1 MSMYQDMRRAAVV
14 AADSVKDVNND
25 FDLWRLAIAGVIYAL
40 LAIAAAISD
49 LKP

>member
-1 MSMYQDMRRAAVV
+1 MSVYQEMRKLAMQEIEASTKMSGLDAVMALLMV
-14 AADSVKDVNND
+14 G
-25 FDLWRLAIAGVIYAL
+25 IIYAL